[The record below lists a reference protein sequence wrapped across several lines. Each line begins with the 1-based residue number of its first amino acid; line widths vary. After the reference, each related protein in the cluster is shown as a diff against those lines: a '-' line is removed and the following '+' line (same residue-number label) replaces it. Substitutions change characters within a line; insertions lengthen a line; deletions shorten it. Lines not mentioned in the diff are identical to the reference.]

1 MVVVRAHRDKGWFVR
16 GIYMMNQ
23 CEGGSVTCRA
33 AVVRAPYSAGTTDLL
48 VREGWPSARGLLG
61 KEGEGKGW

>member
-1 MVVVRAHRDKGWFVR
+1 
-16 GIYMMNQ
+16 MMNQ